1 MRFNPLI
8 KINPKLIKKKK
19 KKTRLN
25 QVYCKSK
32 SIEQI
37 TISTY

>member
-8 KINPKLIKKKK
+8 KINPKLIKK